1 MLRRLWYWLREVVWV
16 AVIAVALA
24 VVSIALVLLGY
35 AEIAYVVG
43 LSAVVFGLLS
53 IRS

>member
-1 MLRRLWYWLREVVWV
+1 MMRRLWYWLREVVWV

-24 VVSIALVLLGY
+24 VVGIVLAVLGWWELALVVTG
-35 AEIAYVVG
+35 AGIIF
-43 LSAVVFGLLS
+43 SLLS

>member
-1 MLRRLWYWLREVVWV
+1 MLRRFWYWLREVVWV

-24 VVSIALVLLGY
+24 VVSIALVLLGF

-43 LSAVVFGLLS
+43 VAGIIFGLLS

>member
-1 MLRRLWYWLREVVWV
+1 MMRRFLYWLREVVWV

-24 VVSIALVLLGY
+24 VVGIILALLGWWEIALV
-35 AEIAYVVG
+35 IT
-43 LSAVVFGLLS
+43 SAGIIFSLLS